1 MPLLNSLLTIL
12 KIKACISFTKRRILV
27 LKTVSGVITT
37 AYYTTTAAKLNT
49 GETYL
54 VFAVATKN
62 SNSAAQLRAA
72 NPVAIA
78 NLTPF
83 PAHFNCSPLF
93 NLKLKVN

>member
-54 VFAVATKN
+54 VFAVAVKKFKTMLRVK
-62 SNSAAQLRAA
+62 AALEPKQY
-72 NPVAIA
+72 P
-78 NLTPF
+78 
-83 PAHFNCSPLF
+83 
-93 NLKLKVN
+93 

>member
-1 MPLLNSLLTIL
+1 L
-12 KIKACISFTKRRILV
+12 KIKVCISFTKRRILV

-72 NPVAIA
+72 NPIAIT
-78 NLTPF
+78 NCTPF
-83 PAHFNCSPLF
+83 PAHLDCSPFL
-93 NLKLKVN
+93 